1 MAALSAPAFAVLVW
15 AIVGIVL
22 AIFGSILYAV
32 ATETGW
38 L

>member
-1 MAALSAPAFAVLVW
+1 MAALSALAFAVLFWVV
-15 AIVGIVL
+15 VGIVL

-32 ATETGW
+32 AAETGW